1 MKPDYLGLNPGFVT
15 YWLFELGSLP
25 GTQCPGFLLLSEG
38 QVVIVPTL
46 EAVVRT
52 EESVHVR
59 QVDQLL
65 TDGEAAD
72 IAVRS
77 RW

>member
-1 MKPDYLGLNPGFVT
+1 MVLKPDYLGLNPSFVT

-25 GTQCPGFLLLSEG
+25 GTQWPGFLLLSEG

-52 EESVHVR
+52 GRVSACE
-59 QVDQLL
+59 
-65 TDGEAAD
+65 TG
-72 IAVRS
+72 RS
-77 RW
+77 APDRR